1 MSTPFIESIFTTAVQ
16 SGTSVLYATL
26 GEVTTERAG
35 IVNLG
40 LEGTLLMGASVGFMV
55 DAETG
60 SAALAFLAAGLVGGA
75 FNLILGFLFITRRA
89 NQLATGLSLMF
100 FGVGLSALLGKPYV
114 GRRIEG
120 LNETQVP
127 GLSSIRGI
135 GHTFFNYDIII
146 YLALPTAFLLWWLL
160 FYTRWGLNL
169 RAVGENRE
177 VAYAAGLKPY
187 LIQYEALFIGGI
199 LAGIGGAHLSLAYTK
214 TWQEWMTAGRGFIAV
229 ALVIFA
235 AYHPLR
241 AIVGAGI
248 FGGAVALQLQLQAR
262 GAPISPFLL
271 DMLPYV
277 LTLLV
282 LLVWG
287 RFGGR
292 AVPEGLKEVFENT
305 G

>member
-1 MSTPFIESIFTTAVQ
+1 MSTPFIESVVINAVQ
-16 SGTSVLYATL
+16 SGTSVFYATL
-26 GEVTTERAG
+26 GEVVTERAG

-40 LEGTLLMGASVGFMV
+40 LEGTMLMGASVGFMV
-55 DAETG
+55 DAHTG
-60 SAALAFLAAGLVGGA
+60 SAALAFLAAALVGGA
-75 FNLILGFLFITRRA
+75 FNMILGFLCITRRA

-120 LNETQVP
+120 LDETSIP
-127 GLSSIRGI
+127 GLSSIPAI
-135 GHTFFNYDIII
+135 GHTFFEYDVIV
-146 YLALPTAFLLWWLL
+146 YLALPTALLIYWLL

-177 VAYAAGLKPY
+177 VAYAAGLKPA
-187 LIQYEALFIGGI
+187 LIQYVALFIGGM
-199 LAGIGGAHLSLAYTK
+199 LAGIGGAHLSLAFTK
-214 TWQEWMTAGRGFIAV
+214 TWQEWMTVGRGFIAV

-241 AIVGAGI
+241 AIVGAAI

-262 GAPISPFLL
+262 GAPVSPFLL

-282 LLVWG
+282 LLIWG
-287 RFGGR
+287 RSRGR
-292 AVPEGLKEVFENT
+292 VVPEGLKEVFDNT